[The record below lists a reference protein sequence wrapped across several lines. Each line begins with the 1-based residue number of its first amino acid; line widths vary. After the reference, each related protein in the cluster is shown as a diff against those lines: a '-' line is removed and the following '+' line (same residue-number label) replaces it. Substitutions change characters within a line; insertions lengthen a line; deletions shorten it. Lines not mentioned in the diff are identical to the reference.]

1 MKMHNPPHPGEIIKS
16 MWLDELN
23 ISARQLANCLNVAP
37 STVTR
42 LINTKSDVT
51 PDMAIRLSKVLGRTP
66 QSWLIMQANYNLW
79 HVEQAYDFSNVCKL
93 NYENVNFHA

>member
-1 MKMHNPPHPGEIIKS
+1 MKMHNPPHPGEIIKN

-42 LINTKSDVT
+42 LIINTKSDIT
-51 PDMAIRLSKVLGRTP
+51 PDMAV
-66 QSWLIMQANYNLW
+66 
-79 HVEQAYDFSNVCKL
+79 
-93 NYENVNFHA
+93 